1 MCDDNCGKRHLQGSR
16 VCYIAGPTGPTGP
29 TGLTGPTGP
38 TGLTGPTGPTDLL
51 AWQIVPLVENMTT
64 LKAQLP

>member
-1 MCDDNCGKRHLQGSR
+1 MCDDNYGKKHLQGSR

-38 TGLTGPTGPTDLL
+38 TGPTH
-51 AWQIVPLVENMTT
+51 N
-64 LKAQLP
+64 LKSESI